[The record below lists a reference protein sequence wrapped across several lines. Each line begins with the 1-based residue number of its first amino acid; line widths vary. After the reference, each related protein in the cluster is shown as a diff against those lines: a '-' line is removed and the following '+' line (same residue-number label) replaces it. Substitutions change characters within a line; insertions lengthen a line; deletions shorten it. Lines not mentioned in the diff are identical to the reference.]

1 MQMRL
6 APQQQLALQ
15 KRLAPQV
22 VVDHGLQVVAKAWPI
37 GIGPVYVNVRPSAC
51 RSSSYS
57 WHISSSTVLSC
68 TIGIVVDSC
77 CASVSAGSD
86 CRRNQDT
93 LVRLVEV

>member
-1 MQMRL
+1 MQMQL
-6 APQQQLALQ
+6 APQRQLALQ
-15 KRLAPQV
+15 KRLAPRV
-22 VVDHGLQVVAKAWPI
+22 VVDHGHLVVAKAWPI

-51 RSSSYS
+51 HSSSYS
-57 WHISSSTVLSC
+57 WHISSSKVRNC

-77 CASVSAGSD
+77 CASVSACSD